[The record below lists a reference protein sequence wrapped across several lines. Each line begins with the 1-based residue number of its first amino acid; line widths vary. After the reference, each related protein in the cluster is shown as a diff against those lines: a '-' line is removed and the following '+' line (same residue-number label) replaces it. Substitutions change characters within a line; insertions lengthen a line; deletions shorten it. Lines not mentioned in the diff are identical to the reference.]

1 MSMPQ
6 PDYEDFSDTNAET
19 MRSPIQAGGPLP
31 VAAIDIMGRTLTG
44 ASTFKIGLVSTQTV
58 AASPGSAMSPR
69 EVLKSD
75 LVKALFEWLASNWK
89 NETAHLSSIHLLKD
103 NYHYRQIVELG
114 NDVIPMILEDLE
126 QGDYPAFWYPALK
139 EIAGGEDPVSPE
151 HRGNVREMTRA
162 WVRWAREK
170 HIA

>member
-6 PDYEDFSDTNAET
+6 PGYDDFSDTNAET
-19 MRSPIQAGGPLP
+19 TRSPIQAGGPP
-31 VAAIDIMGRTLTG
+31 QVEAEYFMGNALTV

-58 AASPGSAMSPR
+58 AASPGGAVSPQ

-89 NETAHLSSIHLLKD
+89 NETAHLSSIRLLKD

-114 NDVIPMILEDLE
+114 DDVIPMILEDLE
-126 QGDYPAFWYPALK
+126 QGDYPAYWYPALK